1 MEMKITP
8 AKNYKKPLYA
18 AGIAATLVAVSVT
31 GCTDLSIGA
40 KSGTKGAGKGP
51 VQVNTVKKDADSEPI
66 YEGEIDL
73 AGEVELD
80 GDVAL
85 EGEVAYEPDPTEEYP
100 DNVGPELSGS
110 VEVEDH

>member
-1 MEMKITP
+1 MKITQ
-8 AKNYKKPLYA
+8 AKDYKKPLYA

-51 VQVNTVKKDADSEPI
+51 VQVNTIKKDADSEPI